1 MKIRSIG
8 LISAPSAGRS
18 VLGRYAA
25 ERTGIP
31 ILHGYAETFINEFGP
46 IEHPAEQ
53 LVVLERAKG
62 LEEAYMRLNARALV
76 ETPAP
81 LYAIH
86 GLNMVT
92 GKTDPRSLRYK
103 EEFIRWRDS
112 SVTQYDILIYLPYA
126 GDKAEYLAI
135 DSDIQE
141 LLLSARRYVRLNPM
155 KGVEVQFDDIANEY
169 NVTRDNRQ
177 LSLL

>member
-1 MKIRSIG
+1 MKVRSIG

-18 VLGRYAA
+18 LLGKYAT
-25 ERTGIP
+25 ESTGIP
-31 ILHGYAETFINEFGP
+31 LLQGYAESFISEFGG

-53 LVVLERAKG
+53 LVILERARA
-62 LEEAYMRLNARALV
+62 LEEAYIRLNERALV

-86 GLNMVT
+86 GLHMVS
-92 GKTDPRSLRYK
+92 GKTDSRSLRYK

-112 SVTQYDILIYLPYA
+112 SVMQYDMLVYLPYA
-126 GDKAEYLAI
+126 GTKTEYLRI

-141 LLLSARRYVRLNPM
+141 LLLSARRYVRLNTM
-155 KGVEVQFDDIANEY
+155 KGIETQFDEIVDEY
-169 NVTRDNRQ
+169 SITRQ
-177 LSLL
+177 S